1 MIKMKL
7 ILSTIFA
14 LTLFASCS
22 NAQKK
27 ANKFPTATS
36 TKPAANE
43 AVATFA
49 EGCFWHAE
57 IIFQSLV
64 GVRDAVSGYAGGK
77 TKNPTYEE
85 VASQTTG
92 HTETVQIYY
101 DTTKISYQT
110 LVQALF
116 ASMNP
121 TQLNRQG
128 NDEGPE
134 YRSAVFYRTE
144 AEKNIALAEIKKIND
159 SKKYK
164 TKVVTEVTAFT
175 NFYAAEDYHQEYVSR
190 NPTQGYVANV
200 SIPEYL
206 EFRKNFKGV
215 FKEN

>member
-1 MIKMKL
+1 MKL
-7 ILSTIFA
+7 ITSTILA
-14 LTLFASCS
+14 LVIFASCS

-27 ANKFPTATS
+27 GLNIPVATS
-36 TKPAANE
+36 SKPMAGE

-57 IIFQSLV
+57 IIFQSLD
-64 GVRDAVSGYAGGK
+64 GVRDAVSGYAGGTK
-77 TKNPTYEE
+77 KNPTYEE
-85 VASQTTG
+85 VASKTTG

-101 DTTKISYQT
+101 DPAKISYQT
-110 LVQALF
+110 LVHALF

-134 YRSAVFYRTE
+134 YRSAVFYRTDE
-144 AEKNIALAEIKKIND
+144 EKNIALAEIKKIND

-164 TKVVTEVTAFT
+164 TKVVTEVTAYT
-175 NFYAAEDYHQEYVSR
+175 NFYSAEDYHQEYVFR

-206 EFRKNFKGV
+206 EFRNNFKGV
-215 FKEN
+215 FKK